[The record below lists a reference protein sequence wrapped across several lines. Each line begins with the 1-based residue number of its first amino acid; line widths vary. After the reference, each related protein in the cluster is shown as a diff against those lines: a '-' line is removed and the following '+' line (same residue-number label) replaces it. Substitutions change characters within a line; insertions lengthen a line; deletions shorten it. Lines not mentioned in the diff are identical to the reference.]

1 MAELSEKIN
10 APKTE
15 APTEDLFANEV
26 LSRPQAQPPA
36 PDAPVTQQDS
46 ASKHLNNIDTSGW
59 EDSSSASKG
68 PEAPKPGANPW
79 LTPAY
84 IEGAD
89 QSGGG
94 GGGGG
99 GAPDMDETKSLDKMN
114 SHVEEDNNAPELG
127 PASQDI
133 LDGAKESM
141 GKQLWNDTPENIRIT
156 QDGKLGAAV
165 SVSKVLQ
172 GAGYDINEP
181 SIRGLEKAVKDAGF
195 MEHSVDER
203 RAGDV
208 LVYNKADGSQRVGVI
223 GDDGKVYGMLR
234 DGTWGSYDMPKNMV
248 KGKVLRAPDTCLE

>member
-15 APTEDLFANEV
+15 APTENLFANEV
-26 LSRPQAQPPA
+26 LTRPQTQPPA
-36 PDAPVTQQDS
+36 PDAPVPQQDS

-59 EDSSSASKG
+59 EDSSSATKG

-84 IEGAD
+84 IESAD
-89 QSGGG
+89 QTAGGG

-99 GAPDMDETKSLDKMN
+99 GGSDSTHFLDKMN

-133 LDGAKESM
+133 LDGAKDGV
-141 GKQLWNDTPENIRIT
+141 GKQLWNDSDENRRIT
-156 QDGKLGAAV
+156 RDGKLGAAV

-181 SIRGLEKAVKDAGF
+181 LIRNLEKAVKEAGF
-195 MEHSVDER
+195 MEHSLEER
-203 RAGDV
+203 RPGDV
-208 LVYNKADGSQRVGVI
+208 LVYNKPDGSFRTGII
-223 GDDGKVYGMLR
+223 GENGKVLGMLP

-248 KGKVLRAPDTCLE
+248 KGRVLRAPDTCLE